1 MTILVGYDDS
11 DASVRALEHAA
22 AEASSAHKRL
32 VVFAVLEMP
41 LDPRDPHQFGT
52 AGDGTPDVG
61 PFEAPPPIAAI
72 LDDARERLK
81 GSGVTA
87 EYMWAPGE
95 PARLIV
101 DAAKDQKAT
110 TIVVGHH
117 HHSMLGRLFGT
128 DTAADVQRAAECEV
142 VVVD

>member
-1 MTILVGYDDS
+1 MTILVGYDQS
-11 DASVRALEHAA
+11 EASVRALERAA
-22 AEASSAHKRL
+22 AEAGGAHRRL

-61 PFEAPPPIAAI
+61 PFEAPPEIAAV
-72 LDDARERLK
+72 LDDARERLE
-81 GSGVTA
+81 GAGVSA

-101 DAAKDQKAT
+101 DAAKDQGAT

-117 HHSMLGRLFGT
+117 HHGMLGRLFGT
-128 DTAADVQRAAECEV
+128 DVAADVERAAQCEV